1 VTKSIR
7 EQQRRQRGGHGG
19 GLSIEAAHCMMTG
32 TLNVPGNW
40 PSQELMMNLAFALD
54 QLQKARRITT
64 DGHSCM
70 VKQRKTIARLEREG
84 RDTTEAR
91 LVLQSLEE
99 MQARYETL
107 RDRVETQVLALVKPT
122 EDD

>member
-1 VTKSIR
+1 MAALGSPSHDDR
-7 EQQRRQRGGHGG
+7 NAQRTWELALPR
-19 GLSIEAAHCMMTG
+19 
-32 TLNVPGNW
+32 
-40 PSQELMMNLAFALD
+40 ELMMNLAFALD

-64 DGHSCM
+64 DGHSCIL
-70 VKQRKTIARLEREG
+70 KQCKTIARLEREG

-107 RDRVETQVLALVKPT
+107 RDQVETQVLALVKPT